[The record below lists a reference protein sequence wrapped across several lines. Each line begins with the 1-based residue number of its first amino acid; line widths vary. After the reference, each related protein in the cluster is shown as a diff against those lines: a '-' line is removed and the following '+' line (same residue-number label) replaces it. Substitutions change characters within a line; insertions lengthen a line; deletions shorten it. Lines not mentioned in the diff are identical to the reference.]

1 MKRYITSH
9 MYSKIAIKDKV
20 AIFLQGSDQKLEELS
35 QKNKALLQDKIEEE
49 EEIWRNIYFS

>member
-1 MKRYITSH
+1 
-9 MYSKIAIKDKV
+9 MYSKIAIKEKV